1 MEEFN
6 KDKVDDA
13 TLALLWLTVHR
24 DEYSARAWKSFDWD
38 TLDRLH
44 EKDLIGN
51 PKGKAKSVALT
62 EEGEKRAKHL
72 FEQMFG
78 SSKR

>member
-1 MEEFN
+1 MGGFD

-24 DEYSARAWKSFDWD
+24 DNFGPRAWKGFDWD

-44 EKDLIGN
+44 AKGLIGN
-51 PKGKAKSVALT
+51 PKAKAKSVVIT
-62 EEGEKRAKHL
+62 EEGEERAKHL
-72 FEQMFG
+72 FQQMFG
-78 SSKR
+78 TSS

>member
-1 MEEFN
+1 MEQFD

-13 TLALLWLTVHR
+13 TLALLWLTVHSDKFGSR
-24 DEYSARAWKSFDWD
+24 VWKGFDWD

-62 EEGEKRAKHL
+62 EEGEKRAKQL

-78 SSKR
+78 SSK